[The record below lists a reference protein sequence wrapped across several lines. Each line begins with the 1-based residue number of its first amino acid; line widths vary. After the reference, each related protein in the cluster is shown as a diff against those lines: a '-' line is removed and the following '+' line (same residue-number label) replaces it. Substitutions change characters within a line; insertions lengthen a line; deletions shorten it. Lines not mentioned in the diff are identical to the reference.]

1 MNYICMVDFFKSIDL
16 YNEEIFNYLNNH
28 TEIVP
33 NDKIDIIKE
42 NEEIKL
48 LLPEMIGIDNIL
60 IYIYMYT
67 KALFTEDDEDIYP
80 NLVQA
85 MFLKEYLKID
95 KITEKCKKETEEEIK
110 NQKTYKIGKIVKLN
124 YLNK

>member
-1 MNYICMVDFFKSIDL
+1 MNYICMVDFFKTIGL

-33 NDKIDIIKE
+33 NDEVAIIQE
-42 NEEIKL
+42 NGNIKL

-67 KALFTEDDEDIYP
+67 KALFMDDEEDIYP

-85 MFLKEYLKID
+85 MFLKEYLKIN
-95 KITEKCKKETEEEIK
+95 KITERCKHELEEEIK

>member
-1 MNYICMVDFFKSIDL
+1 MNYICMVDFFKSINL

-33 NDKIDIIKE
+33 NDKIDIVKE
-42 NEEIKL
+42 KGEIKL

-67 KALFTEDDEDIYP
+67 KALFTEDEEDIYP

-95 KITEKCKKETEEEIK
+95 KITENYKKETEEEIK

>member
-33 NDKIDIIKE
+33 NDKIAIIKKDGD
-42 NEEIKL
+42 IKL

-60 IYIYMYT
+60 VYIYMYT
-67 KALFTEDDEDIYP
+67 KALFTDDEEDVYP

-95 KITEKCKKETEEEIK
+95 KITEKYKKETEEEIK
-110 NQKTYKIGKIVKLN
+110 NSKTYKIGKIVKLN

>member
-1 MNYICMVDFFKSIDL
+1 MNYMCVVDFFQTIGL
-16 YNEEIFNYLNNH
+16 YNKEIFNYLNNH

-33 NDKIDIIKE
+33 KDKIDIFQE
-42 NEEIKL
+42 NGEIKL
-48 LLPEMIGIDNIL
+48 LLPEIKGIDNIL
-60 IYIYMYT
+60 VYIYMYT
-67 KALFTEDDEDIYP
+67 KALFIDDEEDIYP

-95 KITEKCKKETEEEIK
+95 KITERCKRETEEEIK

>member
-28 TEIVP
+28 TEIVS
-33 NDKIDIIKE
+33 NDKIDIIQE
-42 NEEIKL
+42 NGEIKL

-67 KALFTEDDEDIYP
+67 KALFIDDDEDIYP

-85 MFLKEYLKID
+85 IFLKEYLKID
-95 KITEKCKKETEEEIK
+95 KITERYKIKTEEEIK

>member
-1 MNYICMVDFFKSIDL
+1 MNYRCMVDFFKSIDL
-16 YNEEIFNYLNNH
+16 YHEEIFNYLNNH

-33 NDKIDIIKE
+33 IDKIDIIQE
-42 NEEIKL
+42 NGEIKL

-67 KALFTEDDEDIYP
+67 KALFIDDDEDIYP

-85 MFLKEYLKID
+85 IFLKEYLKID
-95 KITEKCKKETEEEIK
+95 KITERYKIKTEEEIK